1 MNDRLAWKERR
12 KGVRQ
17 IESVRERERESAR
30 ARKREGSVVGR
41 AVLRKRRRSR
51 RGKLALV
58 TAMGVPLLDSCEVK
72 SLPWF

>member
-1 MNDRLAWKERR
+1 MERKEEGGEANR
-12 KGVRQ
+12 KCERK
-17 IESVRERERESAR
+17 RERESAR